1 VLVFVARRLVVGS
14 LLVLVAGVVS
24 FLLLQAAPGSPAE
37 AMVRAQSDREATAG
51 EVSGFDATHGLD
63 GSWWQAVASWVA
75 MAVRGDLGVSLRTG
89 EPVLREFFVRF
100 PATAQLTAAAL
111 AVAVLLAV
119 PVGVLSACRRGS
131 VLDHVARVV
140 ALVAVALPQFWL
152 GLLLILVFSVQLG
165 WLPAFGSSGPAHV
178 ILPAFALGLSVAA
191 VLTRLLRASVLD
203 VLGSNYV
210 RTARAKGLSEVAV
223 VTGHVVRNS
232 LIPVVTV
239 MGLQL
244 GHLLTGAV
252 LVETVFSWPGIGRYF
267 VDAVE
272 ARDHPAVQGFVLL
285 FVATVI
291 LVNLAVDVLSAR
303 LDPRLT
309 LTRGLP
315 S

>member
-1 VLVFVARRLVVGS
+1 MLVFVARRLVVGS
-14 LLVLVAGVVS
+14 FMVLFAGVVS
-24 FLLLQAAPGSPAE
+24 FLLLRAAPGSPAE
-37 AMVRAQSDREATAG
+37 AMVRAQSDREATTG
-51 EVSGFDATHGLD
+51 EVSGFDVTHGLD
-63 GSWWQAVASWVA
+63 GSWWQAVGSWLA
-75 MAVRGDLGVSLRTG
+75 MALRGDLGDSLRTG
-89 EPVLREFFVRF
+89 ETVLREFFVRF

-119 PVGVLSACRRGS
+119 PAGVLSACRRGS
-131 VLDHVARVV
+131 VVDHAARVL

-165 WLPAFGSSGPAHV
+165 WLPAFGSAGPAHV

-210 RTARAKGLSEVAV
+210 RTARAKGLSELGV

-239 MGLQL
+239 LGLQL

-252 LVETVFSWPGIGRYF
+252 LIETVFSWPGIGRYF

-272 ARDHPAVQGFVLL
+272 ARDYPAVQGFVLL

-303 LDPRLT
+303 LDPRL
-309 LTRGLP
+309 R

>member
-1 VLVFVARRLVVGS
+1 MLVFVARRLVVGS
-14 LLVLVAGVVS
+14 FMVLAAGVVS
-24 FLLLQAAPGSPAE
+24 FLLLRAAPGSPAE
-37 AMVRAQSDREATAG
+37 AMVRAQSDREATTG
-51 EVSGFDATHGLD
+51 EMSGFDVTHGLD
-63 GSWWQAVASWVA
+63 GSWWRAVGSWLA
-75 MAVRGDLGVSLRTG
+75 MALRGDLGDSLRTG

-119 PVGVLSACRRGS
+119 PAGVLSACRRGS
-131 VLDHVARVV
+131 VLDHVARVL

-165 WLPAFGSSGPAHV
+165 WLPAFGSAGPAHV

-210 RTARAKGLSEVAV
+210 RTARAKGLSEFGV

-232 LIPVVTV
+232 LVPVVTV
-239 MGLQL
+239 LGLQL

-252 LVETVFSWPGIGRYF
+252 LIETVFSWPGIGRYF

-272 ARDHPAVQGFVLL
+272 ARDYPAVQGFVLL

-303 LDPRLT
+303 LDPRL
-309 LTRGLP
+309 R